1 MSGFYNENKKFYL
14 SQVDIKEIVHD
25 LENNFKGDDN
35 NAPESYEEALEW
47 YNLALEN
54 AGKICEEFIAPR
66 AEHVD
71 EKGASYCGGVVKWA
85 PETYENMK
93 TLAKAGYMGG
103 TLPRK
108 YGGLN
113 MPVTVNNIVVE
124 MVSQA
129 DASLMNLVG
138 LQDIAVTLYKF
149 GNEEQKNRVLPKFC
163 SGEVSGSMALT
174 EPDAGS
180 DLQAVMLKAIEKDGK
195 WYLDGV
201 KRFITNGNGD
211 VSLVLARSEEGT
223 KDGRGL
229 SMFLYERY
237 RDDNMIIRRIEDKHG
252 IHGSPTCELQFNM
265 GECELVGK
273 RRFGLIKYVMSLMN
287 GARLAVSAQAMGIA
301 QSAYDEAVKYAN
313 EREQFGKA
321 IVHFPAVYQMLT
333 DMAAEIET
341 TRLLLY
347 HTSLSVDYMD
357 MYERKMEH
365 GESVRDQLK
374 LWTSKA
380 DFLTPLTKFT
390 ATEMANKVAY
400 DAVQIHGGCG
410 FMKDFKVERLSRDA
424 RITNIY
430 EGTTQLQVVAAL
442 PRITSGLFRDMVK
455 ELLAADDIKD
465 LEISRNIL
473 EVIEKVMK
481 SVETVKV
488 NENKDLLDYCGNYFV
503 EAASILYRLSL
514 FVPVAQKHEEKQ
526 ELFNYYKTRS
536 FNRINYL
543 LSMIESL
550 EKGYGKSIDSLKK
563 PFVKG

>member
-35 NAPESYEEALEW
+35 NAPESYEEAMEW
-47 YNLALEN
+47 YQLALEN
-54 AGKICEEFIAPR
+54 AGDICEEFIAPR

-85 PETYENMK
+85 PETYENMQ

-113 MPVTVNNIVVE
+113 MPVTVNNIIVE

-321 IVHFPAVYQMLT
+321 IVHFPAVYQMLI
-333 DMAAEIET
+333 DMKAEIET

-357 MYERKMEH
+357 MYERKAEH
-365 GESVRDQLK
+365 GESVRDKLK
-374 LWTSKA
+374 SWTAKA

-430 EGTTQLQVVAAL
+430 EGTTQL
-442 PRITSGLFRDMVK
+442 R
-455 ELLAADDIKD
+455 
-465 LEISRNIL
+465 
-473 EVIEKVMK
+473 
-481 SVETVKV
+481 
-488 NENKDLLDYCGNYFV
+488 
-503 EAASILYRLSL
+503 
-514 FVPVAQKHEEKQ
+514 
-526 ELFNYYKTRS
+526 
-536 FNRINYL
+536 
-543 LSMIESL
+543 
-550 EKGYGKSIDSLKK
+550 
-563 PFVKG
+563 